1 MCADELP
8 LPPMN
13 ELIPSSR
20 VQANEFVNE
29 FQTNELE
36 KGVDE
41 LNQLEIIYSG
51 DIFEEIDWTSK
62 KARDVTPPLST
73 TLNLV
78 AR

>member
-1 MCADELP
+1 MDRPHLLSSLFYIHTGCVCADELP

-51 DIFEEIDWTSK
+51 DIFEEID
-62 KARDVTPPLST
+62 
-73 TLNLV
+73 
-78 AR
+78 